1 MVSIESSAS
10 NRAGTA
16 VDPIGGGGVVDGAT
30 GLFELLSET
39 SRIAFEQLVR
49 EVRLPA
55 ATPLFEVGDNGDA
68 LYLVRSGL
76 VDVTT
81 GGVGARELDTLG
93 PGEVF
98 GEQSLLTGRPRSATA
113 VAQTDVTLWR
123 LDHAD
128 FVGLVGTDPEFGAVV
143 ARLLSE
149 RMVAPLRAGLGWT
162 HGRTVVVHATPVDAA
177 ATLGRELA
185 HACGKLLGEDPIVL
199 ACGATTLWAQAELPR
214 GTVLQDVDE
223 LPGAVVRAVR
233 EHSLVVVVCSGEI
246 PLTVCE
252 RADWVVLVGEAP
264 ENAGTLSATAT
275 TRIVT
280 LPLDGPQLGALAR
293 QVCGRRVGVALGSGG
308 IRGWGHAGVLRVMV
322 EEGIPIDLVSG
333 ASAGAVAGALFLAG
347 MPLSAMLDVPTIA
360 RDVVV
365 ATLRSY
371 RPTLG
376 AILSDRPFV
385 RYLRDRIGP
394 DARIEDLPVP
404 FVIATTD
411 LDTREVVHLDR
422 GPLAEAVVASAAVNG
437 IFPSITIDGRRLVD
451 GGASDPVP
459 VAALRE
465 RGADIVVA
473 VNVMAIGKGATGF
486 YTPRFRIP
494 MPGLLDTLFIGL
506 DTVMTQ
512 AAVHSCQ
519 LADVV
524 VQPQA
529 ADAGWREVLPA
540 AKYAAAGARAMR
552 AALPE
557 LRQLV
562 GAEPAVA

>member
-1 MVSIESSAS
+1 MVSVESSAS
-10 NRAGTA
+10 KRASSA
-16 VDPIGGGGVVDGAT
+16 VDADRSGGVVDGTT

-39 SRIAFEQLVR
+39 SRIAFEELVR

-55 ATPLFEVGDNGDA
+55 ATPVFEIGDNGDA

-81 GGVGARELDTLG
+81 GGVGPNELDTLG

-123 LDHAD
+123 LEHAD

-162 HGRTVVVHATPVDAA
+162 HGRTVVVHTTPVDAA
-177 ATLGRELA
+177 AALGRELA
-185 HACGKLLGEDPIVL
+185 LACGKLLGEDPIVL
-199 ACGATTLWAQAELPR
+199 ACGTAALWARADLPR
-214 GTVLQDVDE
+214 GTTVEDVDAV
-223 LPGAVVRAVR
+223 PGSVVRAVR
-233 EHSLVVVVCSGEI
+233 ERSLVVVLCSGEI
-246 PLTVCE
+246 PLAVCE
-252 RADWVVLVGEAP
+252 RADCVVLVGEAP
-264 ENAGTLSATAT
+264 PNAGTLSTTGT
-275 TRIVT
+275 TRVVS
-280 LPLDGPQLGALAR
+280 LPLDEQQIGALAR
-293 QVCGRRVGVALGSGG
+293 QVCGRRVGLALGSGG
-308 IRGWGHAGVLRVMV
+308 IRGWGHAGVLSVLV
-322 EEGIPIDLVSG
+322 EEEIPIDLVSG

-347 MPLSAMLDVPTIA
+347 MPISAMLDVPTIA
-360 RDVVV
+360 RDVIG

-371 RPTLG
+371 RPSLG

-385 RYLRDRIGP
+385 RYLHDRIGP
-394 DARIEDLPVP
+394 DARIEDLPIP

-411 LDTREVVHLDR
+411 LDAREVVHLDR

-437 IFPSITIDGRRLVD
+437 IFPSITINGRRLVD

-465 RGADIVVA
+465 RGADIVIA

-512 AAVHSCQ
+512 AAVHSCHM
-519 LADVV
+519 ADVV

-552 AALPE
+552 AALPD